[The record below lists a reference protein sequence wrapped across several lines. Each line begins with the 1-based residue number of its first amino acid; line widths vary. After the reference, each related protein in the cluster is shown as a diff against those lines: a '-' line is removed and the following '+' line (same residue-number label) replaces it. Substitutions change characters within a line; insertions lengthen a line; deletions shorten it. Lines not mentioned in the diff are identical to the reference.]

1 MRVEVVYALPDVCHA
16 AHFELAPA
24 ATVADA
30 VAAARHAPAFAG
42 LDLASAAV
50 GVFGIVASPATPLAD
65 GDRVEFYRPLARDP
79 KARRRALAADSR
91 RADGPAG

>member
-1 MRVEVVYALPDVCHA
+1 MRVEVVYALPDACHA

-30 VAAARHAPAFAG
+30 VAAARRAPAFAG

-79 KARRRALAADSR
+79 MARRRALAADSR
-91 RADGPAG
+91 RAGGPAG